1 MYRNERTLPRGGT
14 IEVKNDL
21 LLNLCITTNSFL
33 LFDFFVD
40 FFLHLYLPLPL
51 ASTLIRKWDLSSCL
65 SHYFS
70 KRSLCP
76 CTWAQPLIAAFEPS
90 LSFIS
95 LSCPR
100 ILCFT
105 PMMAT
110 SYQEHVI
117 SRTSCKGFPTI
128 GRIWGPISP
137 AHFPSSFLVRDS
149 EIRLNSCICLIS

>member
-1 MYRNERTLPRGGT
+1 MHHN
-14 IEVKNDL
+14 K
-21 LLNLCITTNSFL
+21 FL
-33 LFDFFVD
+33 SPFR
-40 FFLHLYLPLPL
+40 FL
-51 ASTLIRKWDLSSCL
+51 RRFLSSFISPSSACFYSNQKVRSIIL
-65 SHYFS
+65 SEPLFFEKVTMS
-70 KRSLCP
+70 